1 MSDSTADVAAAQSAE
16 SVPGTSPCL
25 IQIKGLSKHF
35 GAAGARAFIALDNV
49 NLSIADG
56 EFVSLLG
63 PSGCGK
69 STLLEIV
76 AGLQEPT
83 RGTVTMNSLPIGPPG
98 PDRAVVFQ
106 HFALFPWRT
115 VIANVEAPMEFANM
129 PRAERQ
135 EKARGYLRMVGLQ
148 AFAERHVWQL
158 SGGMQQRVALA
169 RAVACNPGV
178 MLMDEPFSGADAI
191 TRELLQDQ
199 LISLHKETRKAII
212 FVTHSVD
219 EAIHLSDRIA
229 VMGTRP
235 GRIVSVFEIDAEL
248 RADAAR
254 SARMREE
261 IWSILRREIIPV
273 IGGEG

>member
-1 MSDSTADVAAAQSAE
+1 MCETQKGGDLEPARPA
-16 SVPGTSPCL
+16 L
-25 IQIKGLSKHF
+25 IGVKGVSKHF
-35 GAAGARAFIALDNV
+35 EARGGGVFVALDDV

-76 AGLQEPT
+76 AGLQQPT
-83 RGTVTMNSLPIGPPG
+83 RGTVTMNRQPIGAPG

-115 VIANVEAPMEFANM
+115 VIANVETPMEFAGM
-129 PRAERQ
+129 GREERR
-135 EKARGYLRMVGLQ
+135 EMARGFLRMVGLQ
-148 AFAERHVWQL
+148 AFADRHVWQL

-169 RAVACNPGV
+169 RAIACNPGV

-199 LISLHKETRKAII
+199 LVSLHRETRKAII

-219 EAIHLSDRIA
+219 EAIRLSDRIA

-235 GRIVSVFEIDAEL
+235 GRIVSIFDIDSSI
-248 RADAAR
+248 RSDARR
-254 SARMREE
+254 SVRLREE
-261 IWSILRREIIPV
+261 IWEILRREIVPV

>member
-1 MSDSTADVAAAQSAE
+1 
-16 SVPGTSPCL
+16 
-25 IQIKGLSKHF
+25 
-35 GAAGARAFIALDNV
+35 
-49 NLSIADG
+49 
-56 EFVSLLG
+56 
-63 PSGCGK
+63 
-69 STLLEIV
+69 
-76 AGLQEPT
+76 
-83 RGTVTMNSLPIGPPG
+83 
-98 PDRAVVFQ
+98 
-106 HFALFPWRT
+106 
-115 VIANVEAPMEFANM
+115 M
-129 PRAERQ
+129 PKAERR
-135 EKARGYLRMVGLQ
+135 EKAREYLRMVGLQ

-229 VMGTRP
+229 VLGTRP
-235 GRIVSVFEIDAEL
+235 GRIVSIFEVNAEL
-248 RADAAR
+248 RSDAPR
-254 SARMREE
+254 SARLREE

-273 IGGEG
+273 IGEEG

>member
-1 MSDSTADVAAAQSAE
+1 M
-16 SVPGTSPCL
+16 
-25 IQIKGLSKHF
+25 
-35 GAAGARAFIALDNV
+35 
-49 NLSIADG
+49 
-56 EFVSLLG
+56 
-63 PSGCGK
+63 
-69 STLLEIV
+69 
-76 AGLQEPT
+76 
-83 RGTVTMNSLPIGPPG
+83 
-98 PDRAVVFQ
+98 
-106 HFALFPWRT
+106 
-115 VIANVEAPMEFANM
+115 
-129 PRAERQ
+129 
-135 EKARGYLRMVGLQ
+135 
-148 AFAERHVWQL
+148 
-158 SGGMQQRVALA
+158 
-169 RAVACNPGV
+169 
-178 MLMDEPFSGADAI
+178 
-191 TRELLQDQ
+191 QDQ